1 MYKICYQCG
10 VEVITMINAKQARDT
25 VNYWTSSDDKNLL
38 YRAIE
43 ENIYEAACK
52 GQTHC
57 KYRLIGNTDEEAL
70 DEVVKKLKKLGYKTL
85 FRNDLW
91 YYSKL
96 CTTLEIIWG

>member
-1 MYKICYQCG
+1 MG
-10 VEVITMINAKQARDT
+10 TTMISANQARDT
-25 VNYWTSSDDKNLL
+25 VNYWTSSDDKSLL

-52 GQTHC
+52 GQTHY
-57 KYRLIGNTDEEAL
+57 KYRLIGNIDEEAL

>member
-1 MYKICYQCG
+1 MG
-10 VEVITMINAKQARDT
+10 TTMISAKQARDT
-25 VNYWTSSDDKNLL
+25 TKYWTSSDDKSLL

-96 CTTLEIIWG
+96 CTTLEIIWR